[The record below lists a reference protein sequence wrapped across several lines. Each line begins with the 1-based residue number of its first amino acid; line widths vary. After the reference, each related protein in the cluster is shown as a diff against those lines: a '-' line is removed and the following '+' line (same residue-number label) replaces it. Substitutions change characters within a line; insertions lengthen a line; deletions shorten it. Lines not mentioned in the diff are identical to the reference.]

1 MQGETM
7 VSETVLGVLFCF
19 FLPLAVA
26 ARFWHWYT
34 FFKRNQ
40 KVKLIKEMQKEQD
53 NEQRVLINLDPK

>member
-7 VSETVLGVLFCF
+7 VSETVLGALFCF

-34 FFKRNQ
+34 FFKRRQ
-40 KVKLIKEMQKEQD
+40 KIKMIQATQ
-53 NEQRVLINLDPK
+53 NELNDD

>member
-1 MQGETM
+1 M

-26 ARFWHWYT
+26 ARFWRWYT